1 MTLKKRLAQ
10 LEATKAAAET
20 VDMIVYNIC
29 WKDTDDRGEPTVI
42 GRLAQVPPP
51 SGGPWVWLS
60 QGGDETDEEFEARCR
75 DVKTGVIDPATLPAV
90 DFRDKPNQMLCGMDP
105 RG

>member
-10 LEATKAAAET
+10 LETTKAATEA
-20 VDMIVYNIC
+20 VDTIIYNIVR
-29 WKDTDDRGEPTVI
+29 KDPDDRGEPTVI
-42 GRLAQVPPP
+42 GRLAQVPTP

-60 QGGDETDEEFEARCR
+60 QGGDETVDEFEARCR
-75 DVKTGVIDPATLPAV
+75 DVKTGVIDPANLPAV
-90 DFRDKPNQMLCGMDP
+90 DFRVRHQTR

>member
-10 LEATKAAAET
+10 LETTKAAAET
-20 VDMIVYNIC
+20 VDKIIYNIV
-29 WKDTDDRGEPTVI
+29 WKDPDDRGEPTTI
-42 GRLAQVPPP
+42 GRLAQVATP

-75 DVKTGVIDPATLPAV
+75 DVKTGVIDPATLPPV
-90 DFRDKPNQMLCGMDP
+90 KFEDRHHGKTRP
-105 RG
+105 